1 MPIQGLLNDWYRGN
15 VSADEDGKYR
25 GTGFGA
31 AILKPFVDEQS
42 IESGKQQGA
51 VKRTITAAGENPADY
66 DLGSGATVYD
76 AQGAVATK
84 RRERETTDK
93 ETGYQRTLGTIQA
106 GQGAQLEATRSGER
120 TAKAGIEASLQ
131 QSKDQMT
138 LMQEKMFNEAR
149 ESRLDR
155 AERADQRADDRLMQ
169 MEMYE
174 RADRKDEKNR
184 RRESIQALVAGLSS
198 LGAAFAV

>member
-1 MPIQGLLNDWYRGN
+1 MPIQGLLNDWYKGN
-15 VSADEDGKYR
+15 VNSDEDGKYR

-66 DLGSGATVYD
+66 NLGPGATVYD

-84 RRERETTDK
+84 IRERVK
-93 ETGYQRTLGTIQA
+93 EAGDERYTKELGLVSAQQATGQEQIK
-106 GQGAQLEATRSGER
+106 ATER
-120 TAKAGIEASLQ
+120 TSAAQIAAGDRRASENMTLLQ
-131 QSKDQMT
+131 QQM
-138 LMQEKMFNEAR
+138 LNQSR

-155 AERADQRADDRLMQ
+155 AERADQRADDRMMQ
-169 MEMYE
+169 IEMFE
-174 RADRKDEKNR
+174 RADAKEEKNR

>member
-66 DLGSGATVYD
+66 NLGAGATTYD
-76 AQGAVATK
+76 AAGAVATK
-84 RRERETTDK
+84 RRERATAEK
-93 ETGYQRTLGTIQA
+93 EENFERQKGLMKTGQA
-106 GQGAQLEATRSGER
+106 PQLR
-120 TAKAGIEASLQ
+120 GIEAGLEQGRLQ
-131 QSKDQMT
+131 HAATIKG
-138 LMQEKMFNEAR
+138 
-149 ESRLDR
+149 
-155 AERADQRADDRLMQ
+155 
-169 MEMYE
+169 MENSNNL
-174 RADRKDEKNR
+174 A
-184 RRESIQALVAGLSS
+184 IAGLTQSNNQFM
-198 LGAAFAV
+198 AQMAD